1 MDGSSLDQTTWTA
14 LALTLTVVGGALSW
28 VAYRRRGLA
37 AGLKGV
43 ALSLLPLAALL
54 TGTLRLL
61 VAVGGEVSSW
71 ATRLVLS
78 PVVWSGVALAGVAV
92 VLWVLAG
99 MLAARGIGVSGR
111 AAEKAVRKGER
122 ARRQVGTAPAAG
134 APAPAR
140 PTAGGGGAKQAPRDD
155 DMDEI
160 EAILKKH
167 GI

>member
-14 LALTLTVVGGALSW
+14 LALTLTVVGGALSY
-28 VAYRRRGLA
+28 VTYRRRGLA
-37 AGLKGV
+37 AGLRGV

-78 PVVWSGVALAGVAV
+78 PVVWTGVALAGVAV
-92 VLWVLAG
+92 VLWVVAG
-99 MLAARGIGVSGR
+99 MLASRGVGVSGR
-111 AAEKAVRKGER
+111 APEKAVRKGER
-122 ARRQVGTAPAAG
+122 ARQQVGGTAAPGAPPASAPA
-134 APAPAR
+134 
-140 PTAGGGGAKQAPRDD
+140 GGRTKGAPRDE

>member
-14 LALTLTVVGGALSW
+14 LALTLTVVGGALSY

-37 AGLKGV
+37 AGLRGV

-78 PVVWSGVALAGVAV
+78 PVVWTGVALAGVAV
-92 VLWVLAG
+92 VLWVVAG
-99 MLAARGIGVSGR
+99 MLASRGVGVSGR

-122 ARRQVGTAPAAG
+122 ARRQVGGAPAAG
-134 APAPAR
+134 APAATAP
-140 PTAGGGGAKQAPRDD
+140 AGGHAKPAPRDE

>member
-14 LALTLTVVGGALSW
+14 LALTLTVLGGALSW

-61 VAVGGEVSSW
+61 VAVCGEVSSW

-99 MLAARGIGVSGR
+99 MLAARGIGVSGK

-122 ARRQVGTAPAAG
+122 ARRQVGAAPAAE

-140 PTAGGGGAKQAPRDD
+140 PAAGGAKQGPRDD